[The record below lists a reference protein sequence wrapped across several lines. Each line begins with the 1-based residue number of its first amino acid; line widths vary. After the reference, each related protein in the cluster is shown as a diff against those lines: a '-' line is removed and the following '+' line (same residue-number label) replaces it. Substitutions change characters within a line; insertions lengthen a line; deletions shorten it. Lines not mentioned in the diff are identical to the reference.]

1 MKKRYGLSS
10 DQLTKFRND
19 GYIGPFDL
27 YDAEEIRQTYK
38 KLRGEIFDRSRAI
51 YQLEHT
57 SRLAGYDRHLDIDFF
72 SQHIMRT
79 EIVDKVTGILGPDI
93 ICWRSE
99 MFPKY
104 PGDEGTDWH
113 QADTF
118 AHASG
123 EPQIIWPQNSRFGGS
138 LTVWTAVTD
147 ATEETG
153 CLRFMPGTHEEMFY
167 DESLGMEYKPENVN
181 AVEKGG
187 MKRGFFGYDYRNL
200 QKDPDFVPDES
211 KAVSVPMHAG
221 QFVIFWSTL
230 MHASL
235 PNVSKN
241 KTRLGFTA
249 RYVPASV
256 KVYPDTK
263 TVNEYGTILDLEKFG
278 VVQVAGKDEHKYNR
292 VRTDSERGYRFVI
305 AADDSTQEST
315 ARSAKELISAS

>member
-1 MKKRYGLSS
+1 MNKRYGLSS
-10 DQLTKFRND
+10 EQLTTFRNN
-19 GYIGPFDL
+19 GFIGPFDL
-27 YDAEEIRQTYK
+27 YGAQEIRQTYK
-38 KLRGEIFDRSRAI
+38 KLRGEIFDRTRAI
-51 YQLEHT
+51 YQLDHT

-72 SQHIMRT
+72 SQHIMRK
-79 EIVDKVTGILGPDI
+79 EIVDKVQGILGPDI

-123 EPQIIWPQNSRFGGS
+123 EPQIVWPMESRFGGS

-167 DESLGMEYKPENVN
+167 DESKGMEYRPENVN

-200 QKDPDFVPDES
+200 QKDPDFVPDENA
-211 KAVSVPMHAG
+211 AVSIPMSAG

-235 PNVSKN
+235 PNISKN

-249 RYVPASV
+249 RYVPTCV
-256 KVYPDTK
+256 KVYPGTT
-263 TVNEYGTILDLEKFG
+263 TVNEYGTVLDLDKYG
-278 VVQVAGKDEHKYNR
+278 VVLVSGQDDYGHNR
-292 VRTDSERGYRFVI
+292 VRIDSERGYSFAMKDDDVPRQS
-305 AADDSTQEST
+305 AASLD
-315 ARSAKELISAS
+315 AGRVGAS

>member
-1 MKKRYGLSS
+1 
-10 DQLTKFRND
+10 
-19 GYIGPFDL
+19 
-27 YDAEEIRQTYK
+27 
-38 KLRGEIFDRSRAI
+38 
-51 YQLEHT
+51 
-57 SRLAGYDRHLDIDFF
+57 
-72 SQHIMRT
+72 
-79 EIVDKVTGILGPDI
+79 
-93 ICWRSE
+93 

-123 EPQIIWPQNSRFGGS
+123 EPQIVWPMDSRFGGS

-167 DESLGMEYKPENVN
+167 DESKGMEYRPENVN

-200 QKDPDFVPDES
+200 QKDPDFVPDENA
-211 KAVSVPMHAG
+211 AVSVPMRAG

-235 PNVSKN
+235 PNTSKN

-249 RYVPASV
+249 RYVPACV
-256 KVYPDTK
+256 RVYPGTA
-263 TVNEYGTILDLEKFG
+263 TVNEYGTVLDLEKYG
-278 VVQVAGKDEHKYNR
+278 VVLVAGQDVYKHNR
-292 VRTDSERGYRFVI
+292 IRTDSERGYNF
-305 AADDSTQEST
+305 AMTAD
-315 ARSAKELISAS
+315 A